1 MRRSPRKTLL
11 FFSAI
16 LILTLLAG
24 CSFGTGGMK
33 KTDGDVSSVKD
44 RENWD
49 IAETSPLGKYPELVT
64 YTLGQMK
71 GANNSNLPDGQNYE
85 DNAYTRYLKKTLN
98 IQNKNVFMESEDPF
112 LGMDSS
118 KWKYLDFTGYTGY
131 FYPFSGAYL
140 PFAHA
145 CYLLIHVL
153 TALSR
158 VITRYSVRG

>member
-24 CSFGTGGMK
+24 CSFGTGGTK

-71 GANNSNLPDGQNYE
+71 GTNNSNLPEGQTYE

-98 IQNKNVFMESEDPF
+98 VQNKNIFM
-112 LGMDSS
+112 
-118 KWKYLDFTGYTGY
+118 
-131 FYPFSGAYL
+131 
-140 PFAHA
+140 
-145 CYLLIHVL
+145 
-153 TALSR
+153 
-158 VITRYSVRG
+158 

>member
-24 CSFGTGGMK
+24 CSFGTGGTK

-71 GANNSNLPDGQNYE
+71 EPIIPISRKGRLM
-85 DNAYTRYLKKTLN
+85 K
-98 IQNKNVFMESEDPF
+98 IM
-112 LGMDSS
+112 
-118 KWKYLDFTGYTGY
+118 
-131 FYPFSGAYL
+131 
-140 PFAHA
+140 
-145 CYLLIHVL
+145 LIPG
-153 TALSR
+153 
-158 VITRYSVRG
+158 I

>member
-49 IAETSPLGKYPELVT
+49 IAETSRLGK
-64 YTLGQMK
+64 
-71 GANNSNLPDGQNYE
+71 
-85 DNAYTRYLKKTLN
+85 
-98 IQNKNVFMESEDPF
+98 
-112 LGMDSS
+112 
-118 KWKYLDFTGYTGY
+118 
-131 FYPFSGAYL
+131 
-140 PFAHA
+140 
-145 CYLLIHVL
+145 
-153 TALSR
+153 
-158 VITRYSVRG
+158 

>member
-24 CSFGTGGMK
+24 CSFGTGGTK

-64 YTLGQMK
+64 YTLGQLK
-71 GANNSNLPDGQNYE
+71 GTNNSNLPEGQTYE
-85 DNAYTRYLKKTLN
+85 DTGIFRIFFWYRTGRLWKNWLKM
-98 IQNKNVFMESEDPF
+98 I
-112 LGMDSS
+112 
-118 KWKYLDFTGYTGY
+118 
-131 FYPFSGAYL
+131 
-140 PFAHA
+140 
-145 CYLLIHVL
+145 
-153 TALSR
+153 
-158 VITRYSVRG
+158 